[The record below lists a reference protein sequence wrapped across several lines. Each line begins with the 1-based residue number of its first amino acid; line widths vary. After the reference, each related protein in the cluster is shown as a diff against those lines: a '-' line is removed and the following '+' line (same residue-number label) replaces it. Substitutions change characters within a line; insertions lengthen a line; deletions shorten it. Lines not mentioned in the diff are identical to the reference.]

1 VRADYV
7 LRRFGILI
15 VIVWLAATINF
26 FLPRLGGQNPIREKL
41 MQQAL
46 QGGYLQTGLEAIV
59 KEYEAKFGLDK
70 PLWQQY
76 LTYLADTARFDF
88 NYSIANY
95 PMRVT
100 ELMAQA
106 LPWTI
111 GLLFTTTILAFVLGT
126 LLGALLA
133 WPRAPRW
140 LVEFLL
146 PPLLTLSAIPYY
158 LLGLIL
164 LWIFSFQAKLLPIF
178 GGYTA
183 GTIPEV
189 SLSFWLDIGQHA
201 LLPALSIIL
210 AAIGFWALGMR
221 AMMVTTQGED
231 FVTFGEAKGLK
242 SGTLFLR
249 YAMRNAMLPQV
260 TSLGLAL
267 GHILSGA
274 VLVEVVFAYP
284 GIGTVLYRSIR
295 AFDYFAIQGMVF
307 AVIVSIAVATMVLD
321 VIYPLLD
328 PRITYRRA

>member
-1 VRADYV
+1 VRVDYV
-7 LRRFGILI
+7 LKRLGLL
-15 VIVWLAATINF
+15 VLVVWLAATINF
-26 FLPRLGGQNPIREKL
+26 LLPRLSGQNPIREKL

-46 QGGYLQTGLEAIV
+46 QGGYVQAGMQEMV

-70 PLWQQY
+70 PLWEQY
-76 LTYLADTARFDF
+76 LSFIADTARLDF

-95 PMRVT
+95 PKKVT
-100 ELMAQA
+100 ELMADA

-111 GLLFTTTILAFVLGT
+111 GLLSLTTILAFALGT
-126 LLGALLA
+126 FLGALLA
-133 WPRAPRW
+133 WPRAPRF
-140 LVEFLL
+140 LEVLL

-158 LLGLIL
+158 LLGLVL
-164 LWIFSFQAKLLPIF
+164 LWLFSFQAKLLPIF

-183 GTIPEV
+183 GTIPSVTPE
-189 SLSFWLDIGQHA
+189 FWLDILRHA
-201 LLPALSIIL
+201 TLPALSIIL

-221 AMMVTTQGED
+221 AMMITTQGED
-231 FVTFGEAKGLK
+231 FVTFAEAKGLK
-242 SGTLFLR
+242 SGTLFFR
-249 YAMRNAMLPQV
+249 YAIRNAMLPQV
-260 TSLGLAL
+260 TGLGLAL

-307 AVIVSIAVATMVLD
+307 AVIVSIALATFILD
-321 VIYPLLD
+321 VIYPLID